1 MKHCDACKVDVSG
14 DLDRCPL
21 CQAKLTGVAEPAVF
35 PDNVVRK
42 SGVLALS
49 ILAFATGVALLAM
62 VFAGYLHSLPTRTVA
77 IACIALVMNYLF
89 VRNILVHNPDFLRIV
104 MRYFLVILAMAF
116 VWFLVA
122 DDLVVTTYVI
132 PCICLLA
139 IVFDAV
145 LVIIFR
151 GWFVSDFAKYL
162 LFDMVLGIAPLALIA
177 LGLTTWNIPALGS
190 AFAAIVFLLALL
202 AFGRRRLVDE
212 TRKLFNS

>member
-202 AFGRRRLVDE
+202 AFGRRRLVEE